1 MKAVLEGKEKN
12 TVKFSFEIS
21 SKEFNKAIN
30 GAYLKNKKYF
40 NIPGFRKGKAPR
52 QIIEMAYGKE
62 IFYEDAINDIL
73 PSLYEEAIEEL
84 ELLPVDQPEIDIDDI
99 KSGEPIKVTVEVDV
113 EPEVELGDYSN
124 IEIEAVDREVTE
136 EMVEEKLKSVQEMN
150 GRLVDA
156 SDRPVEEGDTV
167 TIDYSGSVDGEKFEG
182 GTAEEQQ
189 LEIGSGMFIPG
200 FEEQLVGKKVDE
212 EVEVNVTFPEEY
224 QVEDLAGKEAV
235 FQVLIHDIKA
245 KELPKLDDEF
255 AKDVSEFDTLEEY
268 KEELKKS
275 LVEEKEAQAD
285 MEEESAIID
294 AIIESSEVDIPE
306 GMINK
311 QVENE
316 VSEFGHN
323 LSQQGLTLEQYFQ
336 LTGTTE
342 ENLQDQLRPVAKSR
356 VKGDLVLS
364 AIAEKEGIEVTEED
378 RVEELNRLAEMYQPN
393 DTEKFVETMKKG
405 DITFLD
411 KALING
417 KVIEFLKEKA
427 TIK

>member
-306 GMINK
+306 GMINR